1 MAATS
6 QVGTSTQM
14 GKRPLPSIALPI
26 IVWHLIVS
34 VAALFGAY
42 IITQLQIEALE
53 KTNYVI
59 QYFAAALTIIYA
71 LCSFVA
77 AALITRVNGNGRLL
91 SMAVNV
97 IGFALAL
104 VYLGQILG
112 VYDGFDY
119 LSGGLARNIPLMMGI
134 PLGYAVVWVAWRM
147 DETSSTRT
155 LLEKVGLGI
164 MGISLILLLLASLAT
179 PDADNVISGLIS
191 AILTVFGKWLSLNG
205 LLVTAIASLF
215 GAGCYVMVR
224 EARAFGET
232 TAQRDTWQGWLFLLP
247 NLLNFAVFFAGP
259 LLLSFYLSFTD
270 FSALSNANF
279 IGARNYA
286 DMFTLSINPLPEGV
300 TDATT
305 VIPALQTE
313 YLRFSLGSQ
322 VYVVGARDPLFW
334 TSVGNTFRYCIML
347 LPLSIIPALALAI
360 LLNSKI
366 PGMKFYRAVFFLPS
380 VAAVVGVALIWKWL
394 YDPVIGYINYALGT
408 VASWVGMA
416 PPQTQWLTDPNLLL
430 FSVVVMAAWQV
441 IGFNTVIFL
450 AGLQGVPK
458 ELHEAATVDGANG
471 WRRFLNITLPLIAP
485 TTFFIV
491 VTTLISGLQAFT
503 EFFSLVQENPTNAK
517 LTTVYYLYQRGFE
530 RFDMGYASATAW
542 VLFGIIFVVTLIQF
556 RLSGRADAYSD

>member
-6 QVGTSTQM
+6 QVRTSLTV
-14 GKRPLPSIALPI
+14 KRPLPTVGLPL
-26 IVWHLIVS
+26 IVWHLVVG

-42 IITQLQIEALE
+42 NITQLQIDALE

-59 QYFAAALTIIYA
+59 QYFGAALTFIYA
-71 LCSFVA
+71 LCSLVA
-77 AALITRVNGNGRLL
+77 VLLILQVNSNGRLI

-97 IGFALAL
+97 IGFSLALA
-104 VYLGQILG
+104 YLGQILG
-112 VYDGFDY
+112 VYEGFDY
-119 LSGGLARNIPLMMGI
+119 LSGGLARNILLMLGI
-134 PLGYAVVWVAWRM
+134 PLGYAVVWIAWRM
-147 DETSSTRT
+147 HEPSSTRA

-164 MGISLILLLLASLAT
+164 MGISLMLLLLASLAT
-179 PDADNVISGLIS
+179 PEADNVISGLVG
-191 AILTVFGKWLSLNG
+191 AVLNLLGKWLSLNG
-205 LLVTAIASLF
+205 LLATALAALF

-224 EARAFGET
+224 EAQAFGET
-232 TAQRDTWQGWLFLLP
+232 TSQRESWQGWLFLLP
-247 NLLNFAVFFAGP
+247 NLLNFSIFFAGP

-279 IGARNYA
+279 IGLRNYSA
-286 DMFTLSINPLPEGV
+286 MFTLSINPLPAGV

-305 VIPALQTE
+305 VIPTLQTE
-313 YLRFSLGSQ
+313 FTRFALGNQ
-322 VYVVGARDPLFW
+322 TYVVGARDPLFW
-334 TSVGNTFRYCIML
+334 TSVGNTFRYCILL

-366 PGMKFYRAVFFLPS
+366 PGMKFFRAVFFLPS

-408 VASWVGMA
+408 VASWFGIA
-416 PPQTQWLTDPNLLL
+416 PPEPQWLTDTNLLL
-430 FSVVVMAAWQV
+430 LSVVIMASWQV

-491 VTTLISGLQAFT
+491 VTTLISGLQAFS
-503 EFFSLVQENPTNAK
+503 EFFSLIQENPTNAK

-542 VLFGIIFVVTLIQF
+542 VLFGMIFIVTLIQF